1 MNHRRRDNR
10 AKKSPSHRWWMSVV
24 AWISEPH
31 APRWPRGQGV
41 RCNAPRMAQ
50 ILPQTVNRSV
60 QGLCDTG
67 ARHDTD
73 PHFQPPRLLAFRRSD
88 KARGMSEHP
97 LPPRHT
103 GTQPPAHALPAHA
116 QTGLLAIFGSTFFE
130 LVGYFMLT
138 PLLILRLKADGVS
151 TALAGLFA
159 ASAWLGVFL
168 MTPFASAI
176 TQRLGRRP
184 TLWLAALVPV
194 IATTGF
200 AFSSALWLWFV
211 LKMAAGM
218 ASGLRWVLAEAV
230 VAEFSPPGQRG
241 RYVGIFETMVGAT
254 FVIGPLMLAWVGAQ
268 SEAALWIAL
277 GFMVAG
283 LLWSLLIPR
292 MPEAADAHS
301 AKVGLAGVWHA
312 VLAHPLVMAI
322 GFVGGFF
329 ESGLTSI
336 LPLYGL
342 ALGLGATVSA
352 LLVSAS
358 GLGSAVMMLPA
369 GLLADRLSR
378 HPQQRWGDGRA
389 TRLLIMRG
397 CAWFTF
403 LATLAIPFVAATPWL
418 AAPVAFVWGGAG
430 GCLYTLAM
438 IDIGSRESGITLVNS
453 TAVLVLAYTLGGV
466 LAPALGAAAL
476 QWAPVLGFPMLLLVV
491 AGGGTWLL
499 RRPRN

>member
-1 MNHRRRDNR
+1 
-10 AKKSPSHRWWMSVV
+10 
-24 AWISEPH
+24 
-31 APRWPRGQGV
+31 
-41 RCNAPRMAQ
+41 
-50 ILPQTVNRSV
+50 
-60 QGLCDTG
+60 
-67 ARHDTD
+67 
-73 PHFQPPRLLAFRRSD
+73 
-88 KARGMSEHP
+88 
-97 LPPRHT
+97 
-103 GTQPPAHALPAHA
+103 
-116 QTGLLAIFGSTFFE
+116 
-130 LVGYFMLT
+130 
-138 PLLILRLKADGVS
+138 VS
-151 TALAGLFA
+151 A
-159 ASAWLGVFL
+159 V
-168 MTPFASAI
+168 
-176 TQRLGRRP
+176 
-184 TLWLAALVPV
+184 VPV
-194 IATTGF
+194 VTAAGF
-200 AFSSALWLWFV
+200 LFTDSLTVWFALHLV
-211 LKMAAGM
+211 AGM
-218 ASGLRWVLAEAV
+218 AGGLRWVLAEAV

-241 RYVGIFETMVGAT
+241 RYVGIFETMVGTT

-277 GFMVAG
+277 AFMAAG

-292 MPEAADAHS
+292 MPDAADAHS
-301 AKVGLAGVWHA
+301 AKVGLSGVWHA

-342 ALGLGATVSA
+342 ALGLGVTASA

-369 GLLADRLSR
+369 GVLADRLAQ
-378 HPQQRWGDGRA
+378 HPEQRWGDDRA

-397 CAWFTF
+397 CAWLTL
-403 LATLAIPFVAATPWL
+403 LATLVIPFVAGTPWL
-418 AAPVAFVWGGAG
+418 AAPMAFVWGGAG

-476 QWAPVLGFPMLLLVV
+476 QWAPVLGFPVLLLVV

-499 RRPRN
+499 RRPPN